1 MKKKLLLLGSPLL
14 LFSQT
19 IDFDTSLMQTLQN
32 NKGLKAKKLDIDLAK
47 SDLSKAK
54 GYNYG
59 NLIFNENI
67 SHTNNAGYVFGM
79 KLASREA
86 NFGDFGFSDF
96 LTPLGGAI
104 YGASHDQEPEDMSG
118 LLTKQPD
125 DLNNP
130 DARTN
135 YETKA
140 VYKVPLFTGFK
151 LQNGSKM
158 AKLQI
163 LAKKA
168 KYNFDEK
175 KLGLEVLKA
184 YDGAVASKEFI
195 KATKIAKQATTLFVE
210 FANSL
215 YEEGL
220 VTNIDVK
227 QAQVYDMGVDAKM
240 LEAQNRYQ
248 LALSYLRF
256 LTSNNDITDVAEFK
270 EIDIEDKDLNTL
282 QEKAIKNRGD
292 FKFMRYNTQTMKTKV
307 DFDSSDKYPTIGL
320 QLEYGFNDDSLNVS
334 SDKDYYLGAVGL
346 SYTLFDGSVQSNQIQ
361 KSKIAY
367 KKTQHY
373 FDYMEDG
380 IKLEIEKNLLTLNTK
395 EKILIQKRKAQ
406 TLSDEVLLQSQ
417 EMYKNHLINMNNLLM
432 QQANNQKARAQ
443 TIMAKYQTALAAGKL
458 KISLGKSL
466 K

>member
-1 MKKKLLLLGSPLL
+1 MKKKLLILGSPLL
-14 LFSQT
+14 LFSQ
-19 IDFDTSLMQTLQN
+19 IVDFDTSLMETLKN
-32 NKGLKAKKLDIDLAK
+32 NKGLKAKKLDINLAKYDLA
-47 SDLSKAK
+47 KAK

-59 NLIFNENI
+59 NLVFNENI
-67 SHTNNAGYVFGM
+67 SNTDNSGYVFGM

-86 NFGDFGFSDF
+86 NFGDFGFKDF
-96 LTPLGGAI
+96 LTPLGSAI
-104 YGASHDQEPEDMSG
+104 YGASQGQAPDDMSG
-118 LLTKQPD
+118 LLKTQPD

-135 YETKA
+135 FETK
-140 VYKVPLFTGFK
+140 VTYKAPIFTGFK
-151 LQNGSKM
+151 LKNGAKM

-184 YDGAVASKEFI
+184 YNGAVASKDFI
-195 KATKIAKQATTLFVE
+195 KATNIAKKATSLFVE
-210 FANSL
+210 FANEL
-215 YEEGL
+215 YKEGL

-227 QAQVYDMGVDAKM
+227 QAQVYDMGVDAKI
-240 LEAQNRYQ
+240 LEAKNRYN

-256 LTSNNDITDVAEFK
+256 LTSNEKITDVADFK
-270 EIDIEDKDLNTL
+270 EIDIEQRDLNKIQ
-282 QEKAIKNRGD
+282 QEGILNRGD
-292 FKFMRYNTQTMKTKV
+292 FKSMRYNTQTMKTKV
-307 DFDSSDKYPTIGL
+307 NFDSSDKYPTVGL

-346 SYTLFDGSVQSNQIQ
+346 SYTLFDGTVQSNQIQ
-361 KSKIAY
+361 KSKIEY
-367 KKTQHY
+367 QKTQHY
-373 FDYMEDG
+373 FDYMKDG

-395 EKILIQKRKAQ
+395 EKILIQKQKAQ
-406 TLSDEVLLQSQ
+406 SLSDEVLLQSQ

-432 QQANNQKARAQ
+432 QQANNQKSRAQ
-443 TIMAKYQTALAAGKL
+443 TIMARYETALAAGRL